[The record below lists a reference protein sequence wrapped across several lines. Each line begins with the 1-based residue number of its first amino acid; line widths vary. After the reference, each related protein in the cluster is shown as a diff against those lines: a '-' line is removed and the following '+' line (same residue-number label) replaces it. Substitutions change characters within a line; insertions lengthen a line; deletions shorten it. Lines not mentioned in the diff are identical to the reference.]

1 MEDRASP
8 AALRL
13 LREVSPN
20 SFIFEQQ
27 GALPPKLCDQVI
39 RRFEQAVDE
48 QYPGRV
54 GQQGEHHEQIK
65 KSTDLF
71 ISGKEHWHDVD
82 RALFQSLSAALLD
95 LRRAFPYFRGR
106 FKDEGYGIQRTQAEE
121 YYRWHIDGGSH
132 QFSQRQLVAI
142 WYLNHVEGPGGATE
156 FLRQNVKIRPQCGK
170 LILFPPFWTHEHR
183 GEKPGRGVKYIAT
196 TWLVF
201 A

>member
-1 MEDRASP
+1 MPQPR
-8 AALRL
+8 AALQI
-13 LREVSPN
+13 LREVRPN

-27 GALPPKLCDQVI
+27 HALSANFCRHVI
-39 RRFEQAVDE
+39 QRFEQAIDE
-48 QYPGRV
+48 QYAGRV
-54 GQQGEHHEQIK
+54 GQRSEHREQIK

-71 ISGKEHWHDVD
+71 ISGKEHWRDVD
-82 RALFQSLSAALLD
+82 QALFQSLNAALQD

-106 FKDEGYGIQRTQAEE
+106 FKDEGYGIQRTQEQG
-121 YYRWHIDGGSH
+121 YYHWHVDGGSH

-142 WYLNHVEGPGGATE
+142 WYLNQLEGPGGATE
-156 FLRQNVKIRPQCGK
+156 FLRQNVKIQPQCGK

-183 GEKPGRGVKYIAT
+183 GEKPSCGMKYIAT